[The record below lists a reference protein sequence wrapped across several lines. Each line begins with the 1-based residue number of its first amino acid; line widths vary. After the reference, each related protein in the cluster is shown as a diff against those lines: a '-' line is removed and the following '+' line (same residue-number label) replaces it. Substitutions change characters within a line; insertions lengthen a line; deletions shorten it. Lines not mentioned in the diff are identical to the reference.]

1 MAAKTE
7 AKVMN
12 PTRIR
17 DRSILFA
24 AFVAAI
30 SFAGLDARGARGQ
43 QSLSAKLD
51 IPYQAASPAVELII
65 AGPDA
70 VPLPRK
76 DWRPRFTA
84 VLINRSKSAVV
95 FVPPRNDW
103 YGERRLEW
111 QAVDSKGRWLDRQ
124 PNYAI
129 ECDVHGVM
137 RAVPDLPAP
146 LLAAGPPKQIR
157 NTDLVVL
164 QPGERYDLKNLADP
178 WFSLNFRRHAMY
190 TLSLHFSF
198 ASSHYELPK
207 NSQYASALKKSSAIE
222 VSSNELK
229 LTIN

>member
-1 MAAKTE
+1 MLMKALRFRTFLIALV
-7 AKVMN
+7 A
-12 PTRIR
+12 
-17 DRSILFA
+17 LAA
-24 AFVAAI
+24 AFLLA
-30 SFAGLDARGARGQ
+30 SFARPDARGQ
-43 QSLSAKLD
+43 QNSV
-51 IPYQAASPAVELII
+51 PELPVSQESTQLELVIT
-65 AGPDA
+65 GPEA

-76 DWRPRFTA
+76 DWRPLFTA
-84 VLINRSKSAVV
+84 VLINRLKEPVV

-111 QAVDSKGRWLDRQ
+111 QAVDSQGRWLDRQ
-124 PNYAI
+124 PNYVI

-222 VSSNELK
+222 VSSN
-229 LTIN
+229 